1 MSARNKRANLCFCE
15 LFGFFFARVRV
26 YLVGKRD
33 FFLVFVFFVS
43 NSNFYEWSLKNK
55 KRQSYCGHA
64 KRYNYVQFSLS
75 RNIHRPQT
83 DRISFNMH
91 LFCVHILSRPRCVNY
106 SRDCILFVRHFI
118 YTTVPR
124 FLYSSQITDPYAG
137 WSPTVDST
145 TPPLPRDKSGF
156 LSSRER
162 IPPSMEVA
170 SG

>member
-1 MSARNKRANLCFCE
+1 MCFR
-15 LFGFFFARVRV
+15 FFCF
-26 YLVGKRD
+26 K
-33 FFLVFVFFVS
+33 FKFLI
-43 NSNFYEWSLKNK
+43 WSLKNK
-55 KRQSYCGHA
+55 KRHCGHA

-75 RNIHRPQT
+75 RNIHRPRT

-91 LFCVHILSRPRCVNY
+91 LFCVHILSRPRCENY

-118 YTTVPR
+118 YTSTTVPR

-145 TPPLPRDKSGF
+145 TPPLPRGKSDF

-162 IPPSMEVA
+162 FPPSMEVA